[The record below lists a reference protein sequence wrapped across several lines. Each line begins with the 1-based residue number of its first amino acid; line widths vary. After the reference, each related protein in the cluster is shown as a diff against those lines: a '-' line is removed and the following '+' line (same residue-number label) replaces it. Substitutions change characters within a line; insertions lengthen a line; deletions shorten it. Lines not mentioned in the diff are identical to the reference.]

1 MSDSGLI
8 LASGSE
14 SRAALLR
21 NAGVDFIAI
30 PAHVD
35 EDAVKDS
42 MLAAKQSHR
51 AVADALAELKAQRV
65 SSRHPQDF
73 VIGADQVLSFN
84 GWLVSKCETMAAAR
98 NLLSELRGRSHELY
112 SAVVLAKG
120 GSVIWRH
127 VEKAT
132 LTMLDFSDAVLDR
145 HLEAGGE
152 SLLSGVGC
160 YRLEDNGAQ
169 LFAKV
174 DGDYFA
180 ILGLPLI
187 PLLSALREH
196 CVIPK

>member
-1 MSDSGLI
+1 MSGLI

-14 SRAALLR
+14 SRAKILR
-21 NAGVDFIAI
+21 NAGVDFDVI

-42 MLAAKQSHR
+42 MLAAKQTHR

-65 SSRHPQDF
+65 SSQHPRDF
-73 VIGADQVLSFN
+73 VIGADLVLSFD
-84 GWLVSKCETMAAAR
+84 GALLSKCETMAEAR
-98 NLLSELRGRSHELY
+98 VLLSRLRGKSHELY

-120 GSVIWRH
+120 GSPIWRH
-127 VEKAT
+127 VARAT
-132 LTMLDFSDAVLDR
+132 LTMHDFSNAVLDR
-145 HLEAGGE
+145 HLELGGE

-160 YRLEDNGAQ
+160 YRLEDSGAQ
-169 LFAKV
+169 LFARV

-187 PLLSALREH
+187 PLLSALREQG
-196 CVIPK
+196 VIPR

>member
-1 MSDSGLI
+1 MSRLI
-8 LASGSE
+8 LASASA
-14 SRAALLR
+14 SRAKILR
-21 NAGVDFIAI
+21 NAGVDFTVE
-30 PAHVD
+30 PAHVN
-35 EDAVKDS
+35 EDGVKDS
-42 MLAAKQSHR
+42 MRAAKQSHR

-65 SSRHPQDF
+65 SSQYPQDF

-84 GWLVSKCETMAAAR
+84 GWLVSKCATMAEAR
-98 NLLSELRGRSHELY
+98 NLLSELRGKSHELL

-132 LTMLDFSDAVLDR
+132 LTMREFSGEFLD
-145 HLEAGGE
+145 HYLETNGE

-160 YRLEDNGAQ
+160 YRLEDDGAQ
-169 LFAKV
+169 LFSKI

-187 PLLSALREH
+187 PLLSALREQG
-196 CVIPK
+196 VIPV

>member
-1 MSDSGLI
+1 MSGLI

-14 SRAALLR
+14 SRAKILR
-21 NAGVDFIAI
+21 AAGVEFEVI

-51 AVADALAELKAQRV
+51 AVADALAELKAMRV
-65 SSRHPQDF
+65 SSRHPEDF
-73 VIGADQVLSFN
+73 IIGADLVLSFD
-84 GWLVSKCETMAAAR
+84 GELVSKCETAAEAR
-98 NLLSELRGRSHELY
+98 ALLSRLRGKSHELY
-112 SAVVLAKG
+112 SAIVLAKG
-120 GSVIWRH
+120 GSPIWRH
-127 VEKAT
+127 VAKAT
-132 LTMLDFSDAVLDR
+132 LTMHAFSDAVLDR
-145 HLEAGGE
+145 HLETGGE

-160 YRLEDNGAQ
+160 YRLEDGGAQ

-187 PLLSALREH
+187 PLLSALREQG
-196 CVIPK
+196 VVPR

>member
-1 MSDSGLI
+1 MSGLI

-14 SRAALLR
+14 SRATILR
-21 NAGVDFIAI
+21 NAGVNFDVI

-42 MLAAKQSHR
+42 MRAAKQPHR

-65 SSRHPQDF
+65 SSQHPQDF
-73 VIGADQVLSFN
+73 VIGADQVLSVN
-84 GWLVSKCETMAAAR
+84 GWLVSKCETMRDAR
-98 NLLSELRGRSHELY
+98 NLLTELRGKTHELY

-120 GSVIWRH
+120 GSPIWRH
-127 VEKAT
+127 VAKAT
-132 LTMLDFSDAVLDR
+132 MTMHDFSDEFLDFY
-145 HLEAGGE
+145 LETGGE

-160 YRLEDNGAQ
+160 YQLESIGAQ

-187 PLLSALREH
+187 PLLSALREQG
-196 CVIPK
+196 VIPK